1 MNSTAREAHARTG
14 DQIAI
19 PGDYQYRAR
28 YDGFA
33 PQRFWHH
40 AVLSEAERWL
50 SPEPGD
56 FLLDVGC
63 GSGLL
68 AARLAE
74 YPSTRVIAIDSNPA
88 AISFAAQHFQRS
100 NLEFR
105 LGLVD
110 ELGAVSQDI
119 TKIAFLEVIEHLF
132 PEQAL
137 HVLGTFHHL
146 LRASGLLVIST
157 PNAHSLWPMIE
168 WGLDRSG
175 FIPPMKAVQHVTLY
189 SLASLKDLAKRA
201 GFRMV
206 AYRTLNTVAPWLSTF
221 NWKLALAMHR
231 LEQARPHRLG
241 SILLAVFQRDNVVI

>member
-1 MNSTAREAHARTG
+1 MNSIAREAAARTG

-40 AVLSEAERWL
+40 AVLSEAEHWL

-56 FLLDVGC
+56 LILDVGC

-74 YPSTRVIAIDSNPA
+74 SPGTKVVAVDSNPA
-88 AISFAAQHFQRS
+88 AISFATHHFQRS

-110 ELGAVSQDI
+110 ELDSLAQDI
-119 TKIAFLEVIEHLF
+119 TKIAFLEVIEHLS
-132 PEQAL
+132 PEQAFP
-137 HVLGTFHHL
+137 VLSTFHRL
-146 LRASGLLVIST
+146 LRRPGLLVIST
-157 PNAHSLWPMIE
+157 PNAHSLWPTIE
-168 WGLDRSG
+168 WALDRSG
-175 FIPPMKAVQHVTLY
+175 LIPPMKVVQHVTLY
-189 SLASLKDLAKRA
+189 SLASLKDLAERA
-201 GFRMV
+201 GFRMI
-206 AYRTLNTVAPWLSTF
+206 AYRTLNGVAPWLSAL

-241 SILLAVFQRDNVVI
+241 SILLAVFEKNDVAA